1 MRIISGF
8 FTIGIGCLVMMFGIV
23 LGFTIIG
30 LLWAFPVAISGYGLM
45 LKGFADIGIGTY
57 QAVKNTGSGQGK
69 NDSSTPKQY
78 RDL

>member
-57 QAVKNTGSGQGK
+57 RAVKNRGSDRG
-69 NDSSTPKQY
+69 DSSTPKQY
-78 RDL
+78 RNL